1 MHSKSGFAAALA
13 AWAALL
19 AGALAATSFD
29 ARADTVFMKDTK
41 LRIEGKVLRETDE
54 YVLLMVYNDKGQIR
68 IPKSQ
73 IERIEYD
80 IKTQLEKLKDDD
92 NAGKYKVGVWARNK
106 GMFPEAIV
114 VFEDLKGKDG
124 AGPDLLKLL
133 GEAYEKRQQPD
144 KALLNY
150 NDYARLHPDDAA
162 VNERIKELTKEVN
175 PEAVA
180 SPNQPAKNLDSGLA
194 GTGAWTDEKWP
205 DAIPCT
211 CQMTTDKE
219 GKKIIVVQT
228 QGGAKD
234 KSAFT
239 RTGNLNLTDNKEMV
253 FRISQNGSTP
263 VNIAVA
269 FINAKN
275 EFMESKQLKV
285 PANSWSTL
293 TVKLDDKQFKSQSNG
308 WKYADPLDGKE
319 NVQRISFLI
328 YERRPITL
336 WIDGIFFK

>member
-1 MHSKSGFAAALA
+1 MHWKAGVAVAALVA
-13 AWAALL
+13 GLAL
-19 AGALAATSFD
+19 SFPV
-29 ARADTVFMKDTK
+29 RADTVFMKGTK
-41 LRIEGKVLRETDE
+41 LRIEGKVLRETDD
-54 YVLLMVYNDKGQIR
+54 YIVLLVYNDKGQIR
-68 IPKSQ
+68 IPKSS

-80 IKTQLEKLKDDD
+80 IKTQLANLKDDD
-92 NAGKYKVGVWARNK
+92 NAGRYKVGEWAMNK
-106 GMFPEAIV
+106 GMFKEAIV
-114 VFEDLKGKDG
+114 LFEDLKGKDG
-124 AGPDLLKLL
+124 VGPDMLKLL
-133 GEAYEKRQQPD
+133 GQAYDKQQQSD
-144 KALLNY
+144 KALLNF
-150 NDYARLHPDDAA
+150 NDYLRLHPDDTETSDRA
-162 VNERIKELTKEVN
+162 KELAKLVN
-175 PEAVA
+175 PEEAA
-180 SPNQPAKNLDSGLA
+180 DPKQPAKNLDSGLA

-211 CQMTTDKE
+211 CQMTTDKD

-228 QGGAKD
+228 TGGAKD

-269 FINAKN
+269 YINAKN

-293 TVKLDDKQFKSQSNG
+293 SLKLEDKQFKSAANG
-308 WKYADPLDGKE
+308 WKYSDALDGKE

>member
-1 MHSKSGFAAALA
+1 MMHSKMSFATVLMALSVLSA
-13 AWAALL
+13 V
-19 AGALAATSFD
+19 GYSV
-29 ARADTVFMKDTK
+29 RADTVFMKDTK

-54 YVLLMVYNDKGQIR
+54 YVLLLVYNDKGQIR

-80 IKTQLEKLKDDD
+80 IKTQLANLKDDD
-92 NAGKYKVGVWARNK
+92 NAGKYKVGVWAMNK

-133 GEAYEKRQQPD
+133 GQAYEKRQQPD
-144 KALLNY
+144 KALMNF
-150 NDYARLHPDDAA
+150 NDYLRLHPEDTVVA
-162 VNERIKELTKEVN
+162 ERVKELSKEVN
-175 PEAVA
+175 PEASADPKV
-180 SPNQPAKNLDSGLA
+180 PAKNLDSGLA

-211 CQMTTDKE
+211 CQMTTDKD

-263 VNIAVA
+263 INIAVA
-269 FINAKN
+269 YINAKN

-293 TVKLDDKQFKSQSNG
+293 SVKLDDKQFKSQANG
-308 WKYADPLDGKE
+308 WKFSDPLEGKE

>member
-1 MHSKSGFAAALA
+1 MHWKTRVAVVALSLGLG
-13 AWAALL
+13 WAVGL
-19 AGALAATSFD
+19 T

-54 YVLLMVYNDKGQIR
+54 YIVLLVYNEKGQIR
-68 IPKSQ
+68 IPKSA

-80 IKTQLEKLKDDD
+80 IKTQLAVLKDDD
-92 NAGKYKVGVWARNK
+92 NAGRYKVGQWAMNK
-106 GMFPEAIV
+106 GMFQEAIV
-114 VFEDLKGKDG
+114 LFEDLKGKEG
-124 AGPDLLKLL
+124 VGPDLLKLL
-133 GEAYEKRQQPD
+133 GQAYDKRQQSD
-144 KALLNY
+144 KALLNF
-150 NDYARLHPDDAA
+150 NDYLRLHPEDAETA
-162 VNERIKELTKEVN
+162 QRAQELAKEVN
-175 PEAVA
+175 PDAGTD
-180 SPNQPAKNLDSGLA
+180 PKQPAKNIDSGLA

-211 CQMTTDKE
+211 CQMSTDKD

-253 FRISQNGSTP
+253 FRVSQNGAIP
-263 VNIAVA
+263 VSIAVA
-269 FINAKN
+269 YINAKN
-275 EFMESKQLKV
+275 EFMESRPLKV
-285 PANSWSTL
+285 PPNSWSTL
-293 TVKLDDKQFKSQSNG
+293 TLKLDDKQFKSAANG
-308 WKYADPLDGKE
+308 WKFSDALDGRE